1 MEIIAIVITT
11 KKPSNK
17 FEAEAMRD
25 EHCHVVF
32 DVDDGSRG
40 LDESVQMLSA
50 ARESGIT
57 EIVCTP
63 HMRWDDF
70 NQQKVEANFR
80 ALIEHPAS
88 AGLQLTLG
96 YEVFYKTL
104 LKKGLDQAHNF
115 VTAGTS
121 TLLLEFNTGGAVVEG
136 WEHAFYELQTTY
148 GLDLTIAHPE
158 RYSTVWEDFS
168 TVYQLKDLG
177 CRIQISA
184 GDLFGNRKV
193 AKCTKRILK
202 EGLCD
207 AIVSDAHRPGH
218 YESYRKAIRKFGKYL
233 VG

>member
-1 MEIIAIVITT
+1 
-11 KKPSNK
+11 
-17 FEAEAMRD
+17 MRD

-32 DVDDGSRG
+32 DVDDGSRT
-40 LDESVQMLSA
+40 LEESIQMLDS

-57 EIVCTP
+57 EIVFTP

-70 NQQKVEANFR
+70 DQQKVNANFR
-80 ALIEHPAS
+80 TLVEHPDS
-88 AGLQLTLG
+88 EGLQLTLG

-104 LKKGLDQAHNF
+104 LKKGLDQARQF
-115 VTAGTS
+115 VTVGTNN
-121 TLLLEFNTGGAVVEG
+121 LLLEFNTGGAVVEG
-136 WEHAFYELQTTY
+136 WQHTFYMLQTKY

-193 AKCTKRILK
+193 AKCAKKILK

-218 YESYRKAIRKFGKYL
+218 YGNYRKAIKKFGKYVNL
-233 VG
+233 